1 MHHHTSH
8 SPAERWRVALFTN
21 VPFGF
26 DLFRPCIESLGH
38 RVVAVVTTPGPRRR
52 RNADYLDVVASV
64 PPSVDVLV
72 TNHPRRFATLL
83 APYQPD
89 LIVSAGFPWRI
100 PADAIALPRL
110 GAVSVHP
117 SLLPRH
123 RGPHPIEWAFRS
135 GDRQTGFTLHELQA
149 EFDTGAI
156 LSQQA
161 VPIEDDD
168 DGHSLLDRITGQ
180 ATTLFAE
187 GLSRVAKGL
196 PGISQ
201 DEALATYAGPLEED
215 FRQIDWSR
223 SAREIHNQVRSWTGL
238 RGVAAGAIG
247 TINGLQHTIL
257 KTRLPQATPPGNPL
271 PGTLL
276 NSEHGELLVQCGDG
290 PLTIVNWTTQSDR
303 EDPAEVE
310 QSPARR

>member
-1 MHHHTSH
+1 MRSHTSL
-8 SPAERWRVALFTN
+8 SPTERWRMALFTN

-38 RVVAVVTTPGPRRR
+38 KVVVVVTTPGPKRR
-52 RNADYLDVVASV
+52 RNTDYLDVVASI
-64 PPSVDVLV
+64 PPSVDVMV
-72 TNHPRRFATLL
+72 TNCPKRFATLL

-100 PADAIALPRL
+100 PADALTLPRL
-110 GAVSVHP
+110 GAVNLHP

-135 GDRQTGFTLHELQA
+135 GDTQTGFTMHELQT

-156 LSQQA
+156 LSQQV

-168 DGHSLLDRITGQ
+168 DGLSLLDRITGQ
-180 ATTLFAE
+180 ATKLFAE
-187 GLSRVAKGL
+187 GLSRVANGL
-196 PGISQ
+196 PGIPQ
-201 DEALATYAGPLEED
+201 DETLATYAGPLEAE

-247 TINGLQHTIL
+247 TIDGVQHTIL
-257 KTRLPQATPPGNPL
+257 KTRLLPATTSGDAI
-271 PGTLL
+271 PGTVLARE
-276 NSEHGELLVQCGDG
+276 NEELFVQCGDG
-290 PLTIVNWTTQSDR
+290 PLAIVTWTN
-303 EDPAEVE
+303 PANQKDLAEWV
-310 QSPARR
+310 